1 MAAAIPQMGLT
12 GGQSDAE
19 TARMLCTILSSNQK
33 SGYSGVL
40 CLDKYDTMQMSN
52 FYEQIYHYL
61 LDTFNYTLSSCFV
74 FLVSI
79 YKGSLCSKLIS
90 VPIIVIFLLRP
101 SSSKNTSFCLSVCPS
116 VCPSVRP
123 VCSVCHTFFTM
134 FLSSYHH
141 AIFRSYYQWQK
152 WCPCKRS
159 RS

>member
-1 MAAAIPQMGLT
+1 MHHSVV
-12 GGQSDAE
+12 QSE
-19 TARMLCTILSSNQK
+19 

-90 VPIIVIFLLRP
+90 VPIIVIFCCDQAALRTP
-101 SSSKNTSFCLSVCPS
+101 LSVCLSVR
-116 VCPSVRP
+116 PSVRP
-123 VCSVCHTFFTM
+123 
-134 FLSSYHH
+134 
-141 AIFRSYYQWQK
+141 
-152 WCPCKRS
+152 
-159 RS
+159 